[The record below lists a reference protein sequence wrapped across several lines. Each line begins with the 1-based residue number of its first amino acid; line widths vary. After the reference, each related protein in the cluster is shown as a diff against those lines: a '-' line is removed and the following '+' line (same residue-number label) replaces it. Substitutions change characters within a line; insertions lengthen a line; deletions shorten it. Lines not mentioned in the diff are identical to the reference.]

1 MLMDN
6 KLASILTTKNMGTVL
21 LHEPMSNHTS
31 FHIGGPADI
40 LVVPNSVTSLLKVL
54 ELAHKNLVPVTVIG
68 NGTNLLVRDKGIRG
82 LVIKLGNALKDFQV
96 EGNQITFSSSL
107 SLAFAAHVAL
117 DAGLTGMEFAAG
129 IPGSVGGAVY
139 MNAGAY
145 DGEMKNIVT
154 EVTVLNRLGQRKV
167 FSADKMAFGYRT
179 SVLQGTDFII
189 LAAKVQLAPGNKEK
203 IAARMAEL
211 AERRRTKQP
220 LELPSAG
227 STFKRPVGNFA
238 GTLIDKA
245 GLKGFS
251 VGDAQVSVKHAGFI
265 VNNGK
270 ASCDDVLQLIAA
282 VQKRVFDYA
291 GIRLE
296 PEVLIIGE
304 K

>member
-1 MLMDN
+1 MD
-6 KLASILTTKNMGTVL
+6 KLLSALKAKQPGQVL
-21 LHEPMSNHTS
+21 VQEPMSQHTS

-40 LVVPNSVTSLLKVL
+40 LVIPSSVQGLLQVL
-54 ELAHKNLVPVTVIG
+54 ELARTWQVPVTVIG

-82 LVIKLGNALKDFQV
+82 LVIKLGNAIKEWQV
-96 EGNQITFSSSL
+96 ESSRITFNSGL
-107 SLAFAAHVAL
+107 SLAMAAHVAL

-129 IPGSVGGAVY
+129 IPGSVGGAIY

-145 DGEMKNIVT
+145 GGEMKNIVT
-154 EVTVLNRLGQRKV
+154 EVTVLDRQGQTRIIP
-167 FSADKMAFGYRT
+167 AEEMCFGYR
-179 SVLQGTDFII
+179 SSAIQGTENLI
-189 LAAKVQLAPGNKEK
+189 LAATVQLQPGDPEK
-203 IAARMAEL
+203 IAAKMADL
-211 AERRRTKQP
+211 AARRRDKQP

-227 STFKRPVGNFA
+227 STFKRPAGNFA

-265 VNNGK
+265 VNTGH
-270 ASCDDVLQLIAA
+270 ASCADVLQLITA
-282 VQKRVFDYA
+282 VQEKVFASA
-291 GIRLE
+291 GIHLE

>member
-1 MLMDN
+1 MD
-6 KLASILTTKNMGTVL
+6 KLLSALKAKQPGQVL
-21 LHEPMSNHTS
+21 VQEPMSQHTS

-40 LVVPNSVTSLLKVL
+40 LVIPSSVQGLLQVL
-54 ELAHKNLVPVTVIG
+54 ELARTWQVPVTVIG

-82 LVIKLGNALKDFQV
+82 LIIKLGNAIKEWQV
-96 EGNQITFSSSL
+96 ESSRITFNSGL
-107 SLAFAAHVAL
+107 SLAMAAHVAL

-129 IPGSVGGAVY
+129 IPGSVGGAIY

-145 DGEMKNIVT
+145 GGEMKNIVT
-154 EVTVLNRLGQRKV
+154 EVTVLDRQGQTRIIP
-167 FSADKMAFGYRT
+167 AEEMCFGYR
-179 SVLQGTDFII
+179 SSAIQGTENLI
-189 LAAKVQLAPGNKEK
+189 LAATVQLQPGDPEK
-203 IAARMAEL
+203 IAAKMADL
-211 AERRRTKQP
+211 AARRRDKQP

-227 STFKRPVGNFA
+227 STFKRPAGNFA

-265 VNNGK
+265 VNTGH
-270 ASCDDVLQLIAA
+270 ASCADVLQLITA
-282 VQKRVFDYA
+282 VQEKVFASA
-291 GIRLE
+291 GVHLE

>member
-1 MLMDN
+1 
-6 KLASILTTKNMGTVL
+6 
-21 LHEPMSNHTS
+21 
-31 FHIGGPADI
+31 
-40 LVVPNSVTSLLKVL
+40 
-54 ELAHKNLVPVTVIG
+54 
-68 NGTNLLVRDKGIRG
+68 
-82 LVIKLGNALKDFQV
+82 
-96 EGNQITFSSSL
+96 
-107 SLAFAAHVAL
+107 
-117 DAGLTGMEFAAG
+117 
-129 IPGSVGGAVY
+129 
-139 MNAGAY
+139 
-145 DGEMKNIVT
+145 
-154 EVTVLNRLGQRKV
+154 
-167 FSADKMAFGYRT
+167 MAFGYRT
-179 SVLQGTDFII
+179 SVLQGTDAII

-211 AERRRTKQP
+211 AERRRSKQP

-227 STFKRPVGNFA
+227 STFKRPAGNFA

>member
-1 MLMDN
+1 MD
-6 KLASILTTKNMGTVL
+6 KLLSALKAKQPGQVL
-21 LHEPMSNHTS
+21 VQEPMSQHTS

-40 LVVPNSVTSLLKVL
+40 LVIPSSVQGLLQVL
-54 ELAHKNLVPVTVIG
+54 ELARTWQVPVTVIG

-82 LVIKLGNALKDFQV
+82 LVIKLGNAIKEWQV
-96 EGNQITFSSSL
+96 ESSRITFNSGL
-107 SLAFAAHVAL
+107 SLAMAAHVAL

-129 IPGSVGGAVY
+129 IPGSVGGAIY

-145 DGEMKNIVT
+145 GGEMKNIVT
-154 EVTVLNRLGQRKV
+154 EVTVLDRQGQTRIIP
-167 FSADKMAFGYRT
+167 AEEMCFGYR
-179 SVLQGTDFII
+179 SSAIQGTENLI
-189 LAAKVQLAPGNKEK
+189 LAATVQLQPGDPEK
-203 IAARMAEL
+203 ITAKMADLAAR
-211 AERRRTKQP
+211 RRDKQP

-265 VNNGK
+265 VNTGH
-270 ASCDDVLQLIAA
+270 ASCADVLQLITA
-282 VQKRVFDYA
+282 VQEKVFASA
-291 GIRLE
+291 GIHLE